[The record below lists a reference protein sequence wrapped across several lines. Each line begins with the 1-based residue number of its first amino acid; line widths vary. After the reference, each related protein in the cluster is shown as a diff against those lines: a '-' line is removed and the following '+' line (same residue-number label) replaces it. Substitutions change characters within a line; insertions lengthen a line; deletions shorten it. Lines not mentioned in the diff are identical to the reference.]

1 MTNKHE
7 VLISIIAE
15 ICKISECD
23 LIGKNRKRKNM
34 VARQLLCY
42 YLRKKFK
49 YKLQVIANI
58 LDSHHSSIMHNI
70 TAIDNMIDTNDK
82 ITIELILLIDQYISE
97 SVINIPKKII
107 INIPDKYDYLA
118 LFDQIK
124 KNYKYLNIEIVL

>member
-15 ICKISECD
+15 ICKISKCD

>member
-1 MTNKHE
+1 MTNKHD

-15 ICKISECD
+15 ICKISECE
-23 LIGKNRKRKNM
+23 LTGKNRKRKNM
-34 VARQLLCY
+34 IARQLLCH

-70 TAIDNMIDTNDK
+70 TAIDNMIETNDK
-82 ITIELILLIDQYISE
+82 VTNDLIIKLDKEISE

-107 INIPDKYDYLA
+107 INIPDKYDYLT

-124 KNYKYLNIEIVL
+124 KNYKYLNVEIVL